1 MHLGGGDRRRIV
13 ILQGRNRLKGAQ
25 NNILRLK
32 WFKSCQLTYTIV
44 PKNAVNFHSFLGFF
58 QKNMKK
64 FFIAGCF
71 FALPLTFYKKYAKIY
86 LYLQKVREV
95 AGGTRRT

>member
-32 WFKSCQLTYTIV
+32 GSSLISLSVSYKMQPRL
-44 PKNAVNFHSFLGFF
+44 
-58 QKNMKK
+58 KK
-64 FFIAGCF
+64 RG
-71 FALPLTFYKKYAKIY
+71 
-86 LYLQKVREV
+86 
-95 AGGTRRT
+95 